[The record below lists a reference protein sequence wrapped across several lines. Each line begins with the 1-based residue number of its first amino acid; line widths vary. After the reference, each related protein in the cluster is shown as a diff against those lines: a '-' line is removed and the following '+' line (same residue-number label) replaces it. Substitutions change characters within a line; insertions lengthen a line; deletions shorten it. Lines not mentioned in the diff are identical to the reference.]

1 MAVDPVTQGFI
12 AQAIPSVVTAVT
24 RGGPRR
30 QFKWNMRA
38 AYKTNEMN
46 LQNQEATLQKNL
58 RIQQEQREYDSP
70 AAQMARYKAAGLNP
84 HLIYGGSGSSA
95 GGAFPVDAGSP
106 GSANIQ
112 PPNAAW
118 PDVSGAFL
126 RAGQMSAQTD
136 LANARA
142 GQVAMETAYKSV
154 LLDIAKTNP
163 MLNPEVAGWVAT
175 SMQELARVK
184 TMESRSWLADS
195 ADVQGEKSNIYR
207 KVQADVDS
215 MTQRLGLNTA
225 DLLIK
230 NRILESKEFANAIL
244 EIQKK
249 WMVDNEIT
257 PQVGLS
263 AGMMILKILLGAG
276 LQK

>member
-1 MAVDPVTQGFI
+1 MPIDPITGGFI
-12 AQAIPSVVTAVT
+12 AQAIPAVANAIS

-58 RIQQEQREYDSP
+58 QIQKEQREYDSP

-84 HLIYGGSGSSA
+84 HLIYGSGSSA

-106 GSANIQ
+106 GSAPIQ
-112 PPNAAW
+112 PANSSYGSIGTDWLA
-118 PDVSGAFL
+118 
-126 RAGQMSAQTD
+126 AGQTMANTV
-136 LANARA
+136 LAEARS
-142 GQVAMETAYKSV
+142 GEVAMSTAYKSV
-154 LLDIAKTNP
+154 LIDIAKTNP
-163 MLNPEVAGWVAT
+163 MLNPALAGWVAT
-175 SMQELARVK
+175 SMQEMARVK
-184 TMESRSWLADS
+184 TMEARSWLADP
-195 ADVQGEKSNIYR
+195 ADVGGEKSNIYK
-207 KVQADVDS
+207 KVQAEVEA
-215 MTQRLGLNTA
+215 MVQRLGLNTA
-225 DLLIK
+225 DLAVK

-244 EIQKK
+244 EVQKK

-257 PQVGLS
+257 PQVGLQ